1 MNMVPIPVALFES
14 EMEKALGENFH
25 KGVYSTGKKV
35 VERLL
40 KFYVRPKK
48 DAATNTL
55 SIK

>member
-1 MNMVPIPVALFES
+1 MVPIPVALFES